1 MGAICDF
8 DRADYLYEVPLRALY
23 SKACPNLLTAGRSAA
38 GEGYAWDVL
47 RVIPPAI
54 QTGQAAG
61 EAAALAVEMNT
72 DPGKVSI
79 AQLQARLARGGVM
92 IHFDDKLIP
101 DGSTAP
107 APAAP
112 DLGHI

>member
-1 MGAICDF
+1 M
-8 DRADYLYEVPLRALY
+8 
-23 SKACPNLLTAGRSAA
+23 
-38 GEGYAWDVL
+38 L

-107 APAAP
+107 ATAAP